1 MARVRAFKEPAVQ
14 PPAAPQPTSGITQ
27 PWPFD
32 ATGAPAVAT
41 PPVDVTPEE
50 VTGQPSDTAP
60 ADPPAASPAKRRE
73 AKKPS
78 GVAAMVMA
86 DFSAA
91 AARLSQAEPR
101 QLAGAIDEVLGRID
115 ILKTIHGIE

>member
-1 MARVRAFKEPAVQ
+1 MARVRAFKEPAAQ
-14 PPAAPQPTSGITQ
+14 PPADPQPASGIPQ

-32 ATGAPAVAT
+32 AAGAPASAPPPITVA
-41 PPVDVTPEE
+41 PEE
-50 VTGQPSDTAP
+50 ITGEAPPPAP
-60 ADPPAASPAKRRE
+60 AEPPAASPAKRRE

-101 QLAGAIDEVLGRID
+101 QLVGAIDEVLGRID